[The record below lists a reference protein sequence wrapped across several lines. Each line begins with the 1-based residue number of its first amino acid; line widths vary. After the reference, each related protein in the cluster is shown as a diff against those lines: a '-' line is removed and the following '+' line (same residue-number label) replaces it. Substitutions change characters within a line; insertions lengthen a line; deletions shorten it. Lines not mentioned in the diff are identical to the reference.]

1 MRETLAIYDAQS
13 YLCSLKQYHRL
24 LRHLQT
30 SKPALLSQRVIH
42 FEFESLLQSFGAS
55 YAFFERIYCVFNARL
70 IRLSFSLEGDLHFS
84 ILKDRYV
91 FQKLL
96 NESRAKISIPKCTA
110 AIAAYD

>member
-1 MRETLAIYDAQS
+1 MENTCEIRFFVGMRETLAIYDAQS

-55 YAFFERIYCVFNARL
+55 YAFFERIYCMFNARL
-70 IRLSFSLEGDLHFS
+70 IRLYRFHSKEIF
-84 ILKDRYV
+84 I
-91 FQKLL
+91 FQF
-96 NESRAKISIPKCTA
+96 
-110 AIAAYD
+110 